1 MNQQTLNNLS
11 VFVPLIL
18 FFVILWFFLI
28 RPQRKK
34 DQETKRMR
42 DSLAVGD
49 NIITIGG
56 IVGTVM
62 KVKEESVIV
71 YVGSDKTKME
81 FMKWAIA
88 QVVNK
93 SDKAAK
99 ETAKQTSDK
108 ESVEGSKIK
117 RLKKK
122 EDSADPVSE

>member
-11 VFVPLIL
+11 VFIPLIL

-34 DQETKRMR
+34 DQETKKMR

-99 ETAKQTSDK
+99 ETVKQASEK

-122 EDSADPVSE
+122 EDGADSVSE